1 VGLGWTDANDN
12 DPGIAVLEGLAYLAD
27 ALAYY
32 QDQVAEEQRLR
43 TRWLVVSTIAALA
56 VLFFW
61 RRRRPDDD
69 G

>member
-1 VGLGWTDANDN
+1 MGRRWTDANDN
-12 DPGIAVLEGLAYLAD
+12 DPGIAVLEALAYLAD
-27 ALAYY
+27 ALASY
-32 QDQVAEEQRLR
+32 QGQIAEEQRLR
-43 TRWLVVSTIAALA
+43 TRWLAVSVIAALA